1 MPLIKL
7 VCFDLDETLIQ
18 GRSWKTLN
26 NSLGITDEDDRRWYE
41 AYVSGTL
48 SYEKWNETL
57 LERYLKHEDAT
68 RKAITEIFSRY
79 ELADGARE
87 AVEHVR
93 SKGLETAL
101 ISGSVDIMVDLVA
114 RDLGIRHAKANNTFI
129 FDDAN
134 RLTGIHTFG
143 DDTIGKA
150 DHLESFCDELGIAMN
165 ECACIGDGE
174 NDIEMF
180 RRTGHGITFR
190 GSKIERDAWKVVD
203 SLKDIPSI
211 FA

>member
-1 MPLIKL
+1 MPTIKL
-7 VCFDLDETLIQ
+7 VCFDLDDTLK

-26 NSLGITDEDDRRWYE
+26 NGLGISDEDDRRWFYE
-41 AYVSGTL
+41 YASGKI
-48 SYEKWNETL
+48 SYEKWNEIL
-57 LERYLKHEDAT
+57 LERYLEQDNAT
-68 RKAITEIFSRY
+68 RKGITEIFSHY

-93 SKGLETAL
+93 SKGYETAL

-114 RDLGIRHAKANNTFI
+114 HDLGITHAKANNTFI
-129 FDDAN
+129 FDDAG
-134 RLTGIHTFG
+134 RLKGIHTFG

-150 DHLESFCDELGIAMN
+150 DHLESFCDQLGISMN

-190 GSKIERDAWKVVD
+190 GSKIEKDAWKVVD
-203 SLKDIPSI
+203 SLKDIPAI

>member
-1 MPLIKL
+1 MSEIKL
-7 VCFDLDETLIQ
+7 VCFDLDETLIK

-26 NSLGITDEDDRRWYE
+26 NGLGISDEDDRRWLYE
-41 AYVSGTL
+41 YESGKI
-48 SYEKWNETL
+48 SYERWNEIL
-57 LERYLKHEDAT
+57 LERYLEQDNAT
-68 RKAITEIFSRY
+68 RKGITEIFSHY

-87 AVEHVR
+87 AVEYVR
-93 SKGLETAL
+93 SKGYETAL
-101 ISGSVDIMVDLVA
+101 ISGSIDIMVDLVA
-114 RDLGIRHAKANNTFI
+114 HDLGITYAKANNTFI

-150 DHLESFCDELGIAMN
+150 DHLESFCDKLGISMN
-165 ECACIGDGE
+165 ECACIGNGE

-190 GSKIERDAWKVVD
+190 GSKIEHDAWKVID
-203 SLKDIPSI
+203 SLKDIPTI
-211 FA
+211 FE

>member
-1 MPLIKL
+1 MSEIKL
-7 VCFDLDETLIQ
+7 VCFDLDETLIK

-26 NSLGITDEDDRRWYE
+26 NGLGISDEDDRRWLYE
-41 AYVSGTL
+41 YESGKI
-48 SYEKWNETL
+48 SYERWNEIL
-57 LERYLKHEDAT
+57 LERYLEQDNAT
-68 RKAITEIFSRY
+68 RKGITEIFSHY

-87 AVEHVR
+87 AVEYVR
-93 SKGLETAL
+93 SKGYETAL
-101 ISGSVDIMVDLVA
+101 ISGSIDIMVDLVA
-114 RDLGIRHAKANNTFI
+114 HDLGITYAKANNTFI

-150 DHLESFCDELGIAMN
+150 DHLESFCDKLGISMN

-190 GSKIERDAWKVVD
+190 GSKIEHDAWKVID
-203 SLKDIPSI
+203 SLKDIPTI
-211 FA
+211 FE